1 MRVTVRVFAR
11 LREIAGTPA
20 FERDVADGATVGD
33 VWNQLATEWPA
44 LVPHRGS
51 VAVAVNE
58 EFSRFSAPVKA
69 GDVVAFLPPV
79 SGG

>member
-1 MRVTVRVFAR
+1 MRIAVRVFAR
-11 LREIAGTPA
+11 LREITGTPA
-20 FERDVADGATVGD
+20 FERDVADGACVGD
-33 VWNQLATEWPA
+33 VWSQLAADWPA
-44 LVPHRGS
+44 LAPHRSS

-58 EFSRFSAPVKA
+58 EFARFSTVVKA